1 MSALKLLNAD
11 EILGKDDSQYEDV
24 PVPEWGGTVRVRSLT
39 ADERD
44 AFDESITK
52 LSGNGKGQ
60 TREIIMKGIRAKLV
74 ARSLIDD
81 KGERLFTDAQVETL
95 GKKNAT
101 VLDRLFA
108 IAQRLSGLSK
118 DDVEKLAGKSA
129 PAPSAS
135 SSTG

>member
-1 MSALKLLNAD
+1 MNTLKFLNAA
-11 EILGKDDSQYEDV
+11 EILAKDDAHFEDV
-24 PVPEWGGTVRVRSLT
+24 EVPEWGGTVRIRSLT

-52 LSGNGKGQ
+52 LVGSGKYQ
-60 TREIIMKGIRAKLV
+60 TRELVMKGIRAKLV
-74 ARSLIDD
+74 ARSLIND
-81 KGERLFTDAQVETL
+81 KGERLFTDAQVEAL

-108 IAQRLSGLSK
+108 VAQRVSALSK
-118 DDVEKLAGKSA
+118 EEVDKMAGKSE
-129 PAPSAS
+129 PAPSSS

>member
-1 MSALKLLNAD
+1 VKLLNAA
-11 EILGKDDSQYEDV
+11 EILERDDSQFEDV
-24 PVPEWGGTVRVRSLT
+24 SVPEWGGTVRVRSLT

-52 LSGNGKGQ
+52 ISNNGRGQ
-60 TREIIMKGIRAKLV
+60 TREIIMKGIRSKLV

-81 KGERLFTDAQVETL
+81 KGGRLFTDAQIETL
-95 GKKNAT
+95 GAKNAN

-108 IAQRLSGLSK
+108 TAQRLSGLSK
-118 DDVEKLAGKSA
+118 DDVEKMAGKSA
-129 PAPSAS
+129 PAPSSS

>member
-1 MSALKLLNAD
+1 MSGLKLLNAD

-24 PVPEWGGTVRVRSLT
+24 DVPEWGGTVRVRSLT

-74 ARSLIDD
+74 SRSLIDD
-81 KGERLFTDAQVETL
+81 KGDRLFTDAQVETL

>member
-1 MSALKLLNAD
+1 MKLLNAD
-11 EILGKDDSQYEDV
+11 EILDKDDSQYEDV
-24 PVPEWGGTVRVRSLT
+24 PVPEWGGTVRVRSMT

-52 LSGNGKGQ
+52 ISHNGKGQ

-81 KGERLFTDAQVETL
+81 KGDRLFTDAQVETL

>member
-1 MSALKLLNAD
+1 MLKLLNAD
-11 EILGKDDSQYEDV
+11 EILGKDDSQHEDV
-24 PVPEWGGTVRVRSLT
+24 DVPEWGGTVRVRSLT

-60 TREIIMKGIRAKLV
+60 TREIVMKGIRAKLV

-81 KGERLFTDAQVETL
+81 KGVRLFTDAQVETL

-118 DDVEKLAGKSA
+118 DDVEKLAGKSE